1 MAVTFDLFG
10 TLVDVEYPS
19 DPAEIVARELE
30 SRGVEVPDDWHVAY
44 GERHVD
50 APVGAEVPLPAHVA
64 HALDSRG
71 VETTIDGGVNADV
84 ATLADVVIVAVPPY
98 HVADTIE
105 AVAADLD
112 DGDILV
118 TPATGMDRDDDG
130 FHYAPPPAGS
140 VTEHAASAVPDGVE
154 LVGAFHNLAAGRL
167 ANLDADLGVDTFVVG
182 DDGDAKGI
190 VTDIAEGIDGLR
202 ALDAGGLGN
211 AAEVESLTPLLINV
225 AANNDGLHDLG
236 LELK

>member
-1 MAVTFDLFG
+1 MDIAILGG
-10 TLVDVEYPS
+10 TGDIGEGLALRLAYHTNHEVLIGSRDAEKAEGKAEEY
-19 DPAEIVARELE
+19 ETE
-30 SRGVEVPDDWHVAY
+30 
-44 GERHVD
+44 
-50 APVGAEVPLPAHVA
+50 
-64 HALDSRG
+64 LDSRG

-98 HVADTIE
+98 YVTDTIE
-105 AVAADLD
+105 AVADDLD
-112 DGDILV
+112 EGDILV

-167 ANLDADLGVDTFVVG
+167 ANLDAELGVDTFVVG

-190 VTDIAEGIDGLR
+190 VTDIAEGIADLR
-202 ALDAGGLGN
+202 VLDAGGLGN